1 MANKSRKINN
11 LFGGIL
17 ELFGIN
23 LILHP
28 NLHIHRLIQP
38 ILPELAHQTTGNN
51 IPLHPLA
58 LFINLELLNKI
69 LIIGIHFRPPIFIGR
84 QVNINDTQLMNFHA
98 IDLIQP

>member
-1 MANKSRKINN
+1 MTNKSRKINN

-38 ILPELAHQTTGNN
+38 ILPQLTHQTTSNN
-51 IPLHPLA
+51 IPLHPLT
-58 LFINLELLNKI
+58 LLINLKLPNKI
-69 LIIGIHFRPPIFIGR
+69 LIALIHLRPPILIGR
-84 QVNINDTQLMNFHA
+84 QVNINDAQLMNLHA

>member
-1 MANKSRKINN
+1 MTNKSRKIND

-28 NLHIHRLIQP
+28 NLQIDRLIQP
-38 ILPELAHQTTGNN
+38 ILPQLPHQTTGNN

-58 LFINLELLNKI
+58 LLINLKLPNKI
-69 LIIGIHFRPPIFIGR
+69 LIIGIHLRPPILIGR
-84 QVNINDTQLMNFHA
+84 QVNINDPQLVNFHT
-98 IDLIQP
+98 INLIEP